1 MTVQIKMSALLRRP
15 FTLSCL
21 IHGVVML
28 GACALFSG
36 TDWQVDGKP
45 PAEVVMEVAAEELPE
60 RSVPQT
66 VSLNPFA
73 KESVWEKLA
82 APAQEQ
88 SFAEPLAPAGA
99 ESPAGEIAAGR
110 AAVRAAVLAA
120 TEAVG
125 GDGVTAAGS
134 GSSAAAG
141 GRAASGGDKGNYTS
155 AVADGTEQAAEPAP
169 PTVSTEPAES
179 AASVA
184 SRFAARVEANK
195 EYPYMAV
202 KRGLSGVVSVTVTLS
217 AEGALENSYI
227 SASSGV
233 SVLDNAALQAVRDAC
248 PFSHGAGRSLTLTVP
263 LHFDLQ

>member
-15 FTLSCL
+15 VTLSCL

-36 TDWQVDGKP
+36 TDWQVDAKP
-45 PAEVVMEVAAEELPE
+45 PAEIVMEVAVEELPE

-73 KESVWEKLA
+73 KESMWENLA
-82 APAQEQ
+82 APAQAQ
-88 SFAEPLAPAGA
+88 SSAESLNPTGE
-99 ESPAGEIAAGR
+99 ESPAGEAATG
-110 AAVRAAVLAA
+110 RAAVLAA
-120 TEAVG
+120 TEAAG
-125 GDGVTAAGS
+125 GDGVMTAGS
-134 GSSAAAG
+134 GSTVASG
-141 GRAASGGDKGNYTS
+141 GRAASGGDTGNYAS
-155 AVADGTEQAAEPAP
+155 AAADGNAQAAEPAP
-169 PTVSTEPAES
+169 AAVSAAPAES
-179 AASVA
+179 TASVA

-248 PFSHGAGRSLTLTVP
+248 PFSHGAGRSLTLIVP